1 MLTPVYT
8 VLVIE
13 DDLPLKMLIA
23 QHLASLNYNVLT
35 ARSWKDAQ
43 ALLELNEPDLIILD
57 IRLPDAN
64 GLDLIKGLAGGYAVI
79 VLTAYGSITNAVRA
93 IKEGAFEYLT
103 KPITQEELELNVA
116 RAMENLALKRN
127 YVFVRDQ
134 QRAARP
140 GVVVGT
146 SEAMNTLMG
155 LVNAVAQSNATV
167 LIHGESGAGKEII
180 AHEIHERSPRAGR
193 NYVALD
199 CCTLQDNLF
208 ESELFGHER
217 GAFTGANALKRG
229 LVEAA
234 DGGTLFLDEIG
245 EISPA
250 AQAKLLR
257 VIETKQYR
265 RVGGTK
271 DLAGDVRIVAATNRD
286 LAEMAREGRFR
297 ADLYYRLSAF
307 ELKVPPLR
315 QRREDIPALA
325 YHFIEKHDFSRRV
338 VKKLSP
344 AAERALI
351 EYDWPGNVR
360 ELRNV
365 IERAIILSGSD
376 GTIKLP
382 HVTLS
387 DAAQTRGAVTLSFE
401 REVKLEDVKRVYVEA
416 MHRKYSGH
424 RSRLA
429 RALGVSER
437 NLYRLLL
444 KYGLE

>member
-1 MLTPVYT
+1 MPTTVYT

-13 DDLPLKMLIA
+13 DDLPLKKLIA
-23 QHLASLNYNVLT
+23 QQLTSLNYNVLT
-35 ARSWKDAQ
+35 AGRWAEAQ
-43 ALLELNEPDLIILD
+43 ALLELNEPDLILLD
-57 IRLPDAN
+57 AKLPDAN
-64 GLDLIKGLAGGYAVI
+64 GLDLIKTLSAHHAVI
-79 VLTAYGSITNAVRA
+79 LLTAYGSIRNAVLA
-93 IKEGAFEYLT
+93 IKQGAFDYLT
-103 KPITQEELELNVA
+103 KPVTQEELELA
-116 RAMENLALKRN
+116 IGRAVENLALKRD
-127 YVFVRDQ
+127 YAFVRDQ

-140 GVVVGT
+140 GIVAGA
-146 SEAMNTLMG
+146 SEAMKTLMG

-167 LIHGESGAGKEII
+167 LIHGESGAGKELI

-199 CCTLQDNLF
+199 CCTLHENLF

-217 GAFTGANALKRG
+217 GAFTGASMLKRG
-229 LVEAA
+229 LIEAA

-245 EISPA
+245 EISST

-257 VIETKQYR
+257 VIETKQFR
-265 RVGGTK
+265 RVGSVK
-271 DLAGDVRIVAATNRD
+271 DLTADVRIVAATNRD
-286 LAEMAREGRFR
+286 LAELAREGGFR

-315 QRREDIPALA
+315 QRREDILPLA
-325 YHFIEKHDFSRRV
+325 NHFIEKHDFSRRV
-338 VKKLSP
+338 VKTLSA
-344 AAERALI
+344 AAERALV
-351 EYDWPGNVR
+351 EYNWPGNVR

-365 IERAIILSGSD
+365 IERAIILSGND
-376 GTIKLP
+376 GTIKLQ

-387 DAAQTRGAVTLSFE
+387 EASQTRGAVTLSFD
-401 REVKLEDVKRVYVEA
+401 REVKLEDVKRAYVEA

-429 RALGVSER
+429 RALGISER
-437 NLYRLLL
+437 NLYRLLS

>member
-1 MLTPVYT
+1 MQTPVYT

-167 LIHGESGAGKEII
+167 LIHGESGAGKEVI

-193 NYVALD
+193 NDVALD

-229 LVEAA
+229 LIEAA

-297 ADLYYRLSAF
+297 ADLVLPAQRLRA
-307 ELKVPPLR
+307 EGAAAPPAPRGHTGACEPLHREARLLAPRAQEALARGRARAHRIRLARKRARTEERHGTGDHSLR
-315 QRREDIPALA
+315 QRR
-325 YHFIEKHDFSRRV
+325 HDQ
-338 VKKLSP
+338 
-344 AAERALI
+344 AAAC
-351 EYDWPGNVR
+351 
-360 ELRNV
+360 
-365 IERAIILSGSD
+365 
-376 GTIKLP
+376 
-382 HVTLS
+382 
-387 DAAQTRGAVTLSFE
+387 DAAGRRLVARRGHAVV
-401 REVKLEDVKRVYVEA
+401 R
-416 MHRKYSGH
+416 
-424 RSRLA
+424 A
-429 RALGVSER
+429 RGQA
-437 NLYRLLL
+437 
-444 KYGLE
+444 

>member
-1 MLTPVYT
+1 M
-8 VLVIE
+8 
-13 DDLPLKMLIA
+13 
-23 QHLASLNYNVLT
+23 
-35 ARSWKDAQ
+35 
-43 ALLELNEPDLIILD
+43 
-57 IRLPDAN
+57 
-64 GLDLIKGLAGGYAVI
+64 
-79 VLTAYGSITNAVRA
+79 LTAYGSITNAVRA

-167 LIHGESGAGKEII
+167 LIHGESGAGKEVI

-325 YHFIEKHDFSRRV
+325 GHFIEKHDFSRRV

-387 DAAQTRGAVTLSFE
+387 DAAQARGAITLSFE
-401 REVKLEDVKRVYVEA
+401 REVKLEDVKRAYVESHA
-416 MHRKYSGH
+416 PEIFGAPLK
-424 RSRLA
+424 A
-429 RALGVSER
+429 RARAGRQRAQSLPAFAQIRARITGKGLHADRTRHERRCRRHLGDHRPYDTGRR
-437 NLYRLLL
+437 NLCASAGHERGGSARLLDGTGPRDVRGRGRRAHPRHL
-444 KYGLE
+444 LPEG